1 MMPQISPARVRNVLC
16 AAAAVVVMFSYAAFA
31 QRESLPIDL
40 PNGPAKPGFD
50 VKRLSNVGNGH
61 FKTFY
66 VTQTQPLQQA
76 LNEGKVAA
84 DTRVLVLST
93 ASGKLALL
101 TDQMS
106 FHHLAQGTAGGRT
119 WMATF

>member
-1 MMPQISPARVRNVLC
+1 MTAHIGNARVLKLLWV
-16 AAAAVVVMFSYAAFA
+16 AAAVLAIVPHSAFA
-31 QRESLPIDL
+31 QRESLPLDL
-40 PNGPAKPGFD
+40 PNGPAKRGFD

-66 VTQTQPLQQA
+66 VTETQPLHKA
-76 LNEGKVAA
+76 LDDGKVAA

-93 ASGKLALL
+93 AGGKLALL

-106 FHHLAQGTAGGRT
+106 FHHLAQGTAGGKT

>member
-1 MMPQISPARVRNVLC
+1 
-16 AAAAVVVMFSYAAFA
+16 MFSYAAFA

-106 FHHLAQGTAGGRT
+106 FHHLAQGTEGGKT